1 MKSLFKSLLI
11 SIFLISTSAHAA
23 DYQTDLQAQY
33 PDDQAQES
41 FQFASFISCFLNAMA
56 PQVSVGVGQY
66 LAYVDENKC
75 EDSGASSNSSS
86 ADSGSTVIPPS
97 YAKALTT
104 VTQGSSGELIIE
116 ALVSIT
122 DTENNVQIPK
132 QIQVLGVINSGP
144 TISPPYGSWD
154 MDFCSSTVGAVGS
167 CNDGQ
172 GLLRVRPTG
181 ITSYTTNTQGWT
193 NSAKSVFTGTGGVT
207 GYGASTTI
215 APRASDNQ
223 NAIFAFDQGK
233 YSLQSDRNDPSSQV
247 CYNPSMNGADVRHSA
262 WETYLY
268 NTSTLNRIA
277 YTNPGFYLKSNL
289 TSNRTIGSVSYWGV
303 NFWNEAVPAD
313 QIDGATLIRADDASQ
328 IYTLKIAPGR
338 LERVSTSTSTGL
350 ALLDGVPLTIG
361 FWGYNTGS
369 NGINSGSDVNVNN
382 AKVYQWLTG
391 VVPTST
397 NISLKASWS
406 SANSYFTFTG
416 YEICGNTGCSQSSL
430 SSPVN
435 KTIAQLTTFGVSDV
449 HSWISGVNISYSFRV
464 SEWLSGTLIPINLA
478 QIRLIKRSSEIM
490 APTDSSI
497 PTQLHCIGN
506 CPALSSG
513 NLINTQSNT
522 WPPTTKVDL
531 TWSPTRGAPLIS
543 STPVDWSGTGSGRH
557 YELFDTNSLSLMDC
571 PAAGAATG
579 GYCTDLYKRGQN
591 VTYYTWQSGNQ
602 WDTYRY
608 LVNRSTQAVVSPNPP
623 LSLSYTVPNT
633 PGNISGYIGKTI
645 TVQSPNPGTLWLPG
659 SCVDSARRP
668 ATCSANTKW
677 MNDVS
682 IPTATDETGK
692 VTLLNAGTPTSTQY
706 LAKWLKRGVYF
717 GTLPS
722 GSCSSLASSL
732 SLASS
737 VQLPGISDANQSVKT
752 LSWPSSSSAFDV
764 NPRVIHGV
772 LQTN

>member
-1 MKSLFKSLLI
+1 
-11 SIFLISTSAHAA
+11 
-23 DYQTDLQAQY
+23 
-33 PDDQAQES
+33 
-41 FQFASFISCFLNAMA
+41 
-56 PQVSVGVGQY
+56 
-66 LAYVDENKC
+66 
-75 EDSGASSNSSS
+75 
-86 ADSGSTVIPPS
+86 
-97 YAKALTT
+97 
-104 VTQGSSGELIIE
+104 
-116 ALVSIT
+116 
-122 DTENNVQIPK
+122 
-132 QIQVLGVINSGP
+132 
-144 TISPPYGSWD
+144 
-154 MDFCSSTVGAVGS
+154 
-167 CNDGQ
+167 
-172 GLLRVRPTG
+172 
-181 ITSYTTNTQGWT
+181 
-193 NSAKSVFTGTGGVT
+193 
-207 GYGASTTI
+207 
-215 APRASDNQ
+215 
-223 NAIFAFDQGK
+223 
-233 YSLQSDRNDPSSQV
+233 
-247 CYNPSMNGADVRHSA
+247 MNGSDVRHSA
-262 WETYLY
+262 WETFLY
-268 NTSTLNRIA
+268 NTSTLNRIS

-328 IYTLKIAPGR
+328 IFTLKIAPGR

-361 FWGYNTGS
+361 FWGRNTSS
-369 NGINSGSDVNVNN
+369 NLNINS
-382 AKVYQWLTG
+382 ATVYEWLRTG
-391 VVPTST
+391 NVPTSTVNT
-397 NISLKASWS
+397 NISLKGFWSNGNSW
-406 SANSYFTFTG
+406 FTFTG
-416 YEICGNTGCSQSSL
+416 YETCNNSGCTQSSL
-430 SSPVN
+430 SSSIN
-435 KTIAQLTTFGVSDV
+435 KTIPELTNFGVSDI
-449 HSWISGVNISYSFRV
+449 HSWLSGINISYSFRI
-464 SEWLSGTLIPINLA
+464 SEWLGATRTPINLA
-478 QIRLIKRSSEIM
+478 QIQLIKRSSLIV

-497 PTQLHCIGN
+497 PTTLHCIGN

-513 NLINTQSNT
+513 NLTETQSNT

-531 TWSPTRGAPLIS
+531 AWSSTRGAPLIS
-543 STPVDWSGTGSGRH
+543 GTPVDWSGTGRGRH
-557 YELFDTNSLSLMDC
+557 YELFDTNSLSSMDC

-608 LVNRSTQAVVSPNPP
+608 LLNRSTQAVVSPNPP

-633 PGNISGYIGKTI
+633 PGNVSGYIGKTI

-692 VTLLNAGTPTSTQY
+692 VTLLNAGTATSTQY

-722 GSCSSLASSL
+722 ASCSLLAPSL

-737 VQLPGISDANQSVKT
+737 VQLPGISDANQRVKT
-752 LSWPSSSSAFDV
+752 LSWPSSSSAFDA